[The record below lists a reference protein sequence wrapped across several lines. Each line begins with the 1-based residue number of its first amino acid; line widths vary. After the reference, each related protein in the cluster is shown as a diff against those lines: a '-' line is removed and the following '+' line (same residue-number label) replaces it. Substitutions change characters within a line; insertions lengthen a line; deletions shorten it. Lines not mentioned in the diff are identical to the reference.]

1 MNKIGKSDLRI
12 NESREK
18 AGEVFPPGPGSFMS
32 YAHGWRQGMSLNCFD
47 PVSWAVEVKRA
58 AWMVGKWPRILTTL
72 APATSLVLERS
83 GLL

>member
-47 PVSWAVEVKRA
+47 PVS
-58 AWMVGKWPRILTTL
+58 
-72 APATSLVLERS
+72 
-83 GLL
+83 